1 MFKLLFFCF
10 RFSNSRLKNK
20 KIPLQVT
27 NSIGEFL
34 FFHFRVTNVKFIYEK
49 NPLNITVLGT
59 SYNSMSLGF
68 QGMLE
73 KRSDMDVIS
82 NRYKSIR
89 PLLSSDIPLGARDIQ
104 VQSFYHLT
112 SS

>member
-1 MFKLLFFCF
+1 
-10 RFSNSRLKNK
+10 
-20 KIPLQVT
+20 
-27 NSIGEFL
+27 
-34 FFHFRVTNVKFIYEK
+34 
-49 NPLNITVLGT
+49 
-59 SYNSMSLGF
+59 MSLGF

-73 KRSDMDVIS
+73 KRSDMDLIS

-104 VQSFYHLT
+104 VQSFNHLT